1 MGRRAMY
8 LSGRLRDPARVGY
21 ASHVYFFIFSV
32 KSRHV
37 FAGKS
42 RCTFPGEEQIVSSSA
57 GAQQLAPIEEPRAE
71 YSRRRDLYQALA
83 ARQAR
88 LYRRIANLRVVFV
101 ALAVLCGWAAS
112 GGDRTAAALLILPV
126 MVFPLLVFWQNERVS
141 RAHRR
146 AVRAADYYERGLAR
160 LEDRWMGTGQPGMRF
175 LDEDHPCAL
184 DLDLF
189 GKGSLFE
196 RLCTARTSRGEDTLA
211 AWLRAPAPP
220 DDVRARQEAVEE
232 LRQRLDLREALALLA
247 DGVPAGANLDA
258 LVAWGSAAPLRAPRW
273 ARPAA
278 LFLPALTVLALI
290 GWLVLDQ
297 SGLPF
302 VVLLML
308 ELVFALW
315 LHARVHQVIAPV
327 ERRARDLG
335 LLAGILARL
344 KHEDFKSTHLGV
356 CVQPLTL
363 PVSRPLGG
371 SLNSP
376 V

>member
-1 MGRRAMY
+1 MCLRAS
-8 LSGRLRDPARVGY
+8 L
-21 ASHVYFFIFSV
+21 
-32 KSRHV
+32 
-37 FAGKS
+37 
-42 RCTFPGEEQIVSSSA
+42 GERFQRIVSSRA
-57 GAQQLAPIEEPRAE
+57 GAQQPAPIEEPRAA
-71 YSRRRDLYQALA
+71 YGRRDLYQALA

-126 MVFPLLVFWQNERVS
+126 MVFPVLVFWQNERVS

-160 LEDRWMGTGQPGMRF
+160 LEDRWMGMGQPGTRF

-220 DDVRARQEAVEE
+220 DDVRGRQEAVEE

-258 LVAWGSAAPLRAPRW
+258 LVAWGSAPPLRASRW

-278 LFLPALTVLALI
+278 LFLP
-290 GWLVLDQ
+290 
-297 SGLPF
+297 
-302 VVLLML
+302 
-308 ELVFALW
+308 
-315 LHARVHQVIAPV
+315 
-327 ERRARDLG
+327 
-335 LLAGILARL
+335 
-344 KHEDFKSTHLGV
+344 
-356 CVQPLTL
+356 
-363 PVSRPLGG
+363 
-371 SLNSP
+371 
-376 V
+376 